1 MPIEYEEIFEQPDYD
16 DDELFDE
23 EEDEVPSINT
33 LT

>member
-1 MPIEYEEIFEQPDYD
+1 MPVEYEEEFEQPELD

-23 EEDEVPSINT
+23 EDDEILSINT